1 MYFPMTKEGDNN
13 PDTDLIYWTAT
24 LFGSEK
30 LFIYFI
36 SDVPHLIKTA
46 WNCLY
51 NSGKGILK
59 ILFQTSVLRNI
70 K

>member
-36 SDVPHLIKTA
+36 SDVPHLM
-46 WNCLY
+46 
-51 NSGKGILK
+51 K
-59 ILFQTSVLRNI
+59 IA
-70 K
+70 